1 MWVKS
6 PLKKETWAPINQ
18 AFFSLSFFWMYIM
31 ESSLLKSRSLHSVI
45 QVVSNE
51 LLCLKYLFAQI
62 DPGHCTSQ
70 WGLPNSCLNLEYHQ
84 WCNIFHSC
92 CAHSVTAMYIH
103 TSDDSLSLCV
113 CVYVCVALVIPAAEL
128 EQLGSYSPGV
138 HGLPHL
144 RWGQSSASKVHSQAW
159 QVRYHDTRHPH
170 QTSWNIHQHWMSNM
184 VHKALAISDIDR

>member
-45 QVVSNE
+45 QVVPNE

-113 CVYVCVALVIPAAEL
+113 CVCVCS
-128 EQLGSYSPGV
+128 LGHPCCGT
-138 HGLPHL
+138 GT
-144 RWGQSSASKVHSQAW
+144 AW
-159 QVRYHDTRHPH
+159 QLLTRGTWPSSPTMRSKLGFKSSFTSLAGEISWY
-170 QTSWNIHQHWMSNM
+170 QTSTPDFVKYSSTLN
-184 VHKALAISDIDR
+184 V